1 MSYNSKP
8 KMILFDVGGTL
19 FADGKCI
26 PADGFEMLRL
36 SALNPDVTNGAE
48 LARYWDEYLNEVSGI
63 KSDSGI
69 NLDIPLS
76 SVIRYAAMNTGLKFD
91 IPMAEQEEIFDR
103 FNSSRYVIDGIPE
116 LLRELDLLGI
126 RTAIISNNMMSGES
140 LALAVKRRIPS
151 ANFEFCL
158 TSADIL
164 FAKPSKNI
172 FNAAL
177 NYAGIN
183 ACECWYCGDGKK
195 PDVFGA
201 DISGISPVLLDTK
214 SETPI
219 EFRSDEYCKKYLAV
233 NNWFALK
240 EYIQSL
246 N

>member
-1 MSYNSKP
+1 
-8 KMILFDVGGTL
+8 
-19 FADGKCI
+19 
-26 PADGFEMLRL
+26 
-36 SALNPDVTNGAE
+36 
-48 LARYWDEYLNEVSGI
+48 
-63 KSDSGI
+63 
-69 NLDIPLS
+69 
-76 SVIRYAAMNTGLKFD
+76 
-91 IPMAEQEEIFDR
+91 
-103 FNSSRYVIDGIPE
+103 
-116 LLRELDLLGI
+116 
-126 RTAIISNNMMSGES
+126 MMSSES

-201 DISGISPVLLDTK
+201 DISGISHVLLDTK

-240 EYIQSL
+240 EYIQRL